1 MSTVT
6 KERKPQHALPDLPY
20 ALDALEP
27 RMSAETLEYHHGKHH
42 RGYVNKLNELIKDTE
57 FEDLPLEEIVR
68 RSSGAVFN
76 NAAQAWNHAFYWE
89 CLAPIKSRQRPSG
102 KLAKAIETRFG
113 SLEAFKDRFTQVS
126 IDAFGSGWTWL
137 VLDRDG
143 SISVGSTS
151 NAGTPIRTHG
161 VPLLTCDVWEHAYYI
176 DYRNERQQ
184 YVQAFWELAN
194 WDFVNKT
201 YEAAL

>member
-6 KERKPQHALPDLPY
+6 KERKPQHALPELPY

-27 RMSAETLEYHHGKHH
+27 RISAETLEYHHGKHH
-42 RGYVNKLNELIKDTE
+42 RGYVGKLNELIKDTE
-57 FEDLPLEEIVR
+57 FEELALEEIVR

-76 NAAQAWNHAFYWE
+76 NAAQAWNHSFYWQ
-89 CLAPIKSRQRPSG
+89 CLAPKPRQRASG
-102 KLAKAIETRFG
+102 KLAKAIDTRFG
-113 SLEAFKDRFTQVS
+113 SFDAFKDRFTQVAV
-126 IDAFGSGWTWL
+126 DAFGSGWTWL

-161 VPLLTCDVWEHAYYI
+161 VPLLACDVWEHAYYI

-194 WDFVNKT
+194 WDFVSKT

>member
-6 KERKPQHALPDLPY
+6 RERKAQHALPELPY

-27 RMSAETLEYHHGKHH
+27 KISAQTLQYHHGKHH
-42 RGYVNKLNELIKDTE
+42 RGYVTKLNELIQDTE
-57 FEDLPLEEIVR
+57 FAELALEDIVR

-76 NAAQAWNHAFYWE
+76 NAAQAWNHAFYWQ
-89 CLAPIKSRQRPSG
+89 CLAPVKGRQRPSA
-102 KLAKAIETRFG
+102 KLAKAIDTRFG
-113 SLEAFKDRFTQVS
+113 SLESFKDRFTQVAV
-126 IDAFGSGWTWL
+126 DTFGSGWTWL

-176 DYRNERQQ
+176 DYRNERLK
-184 YVQAFWELAN
+184 YVEAFWDLAN
-194 WDFVNKT
+194 WDFVNRN

>member
-6 KERKPQHALPDLPY
+6 KERKAQHALPELPY

-27 RMSAETLEYHHGKHH
+27 RISAETLEYHHGKHH

-57 FEDLPLEEIVR
+57 FGELPLEEIVR

-76 NAAQAWNHAFYWE
+76 NAAQAWNHAFYWQ
-89 CLAPIKSRQRPSG
+89 CLGPVKSRQRPSG
-102 KLAKAIETRFG
+102 KLAKAIDTRFG
-113 SLEAFKDRFTQVS
+113 SLEAFKDRFTQVAV
-126 IDAFGSGWTWL
+126 DAFGSGWAWL

-176 DYRNERQQ
+176 DYRNERLQ